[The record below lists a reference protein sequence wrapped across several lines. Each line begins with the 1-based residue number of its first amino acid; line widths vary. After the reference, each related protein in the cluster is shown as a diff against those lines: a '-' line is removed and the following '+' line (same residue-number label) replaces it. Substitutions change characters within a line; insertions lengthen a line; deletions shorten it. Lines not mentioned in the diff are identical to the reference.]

1 MTSAEFAEWIAFHRI
16 DPWSEYRDDLR
27 MAMLATLT
35 ANINR
40 GKGKRAFKVDDFI
53 PSFDPPKKQQKVG
66 NIARIMAFFCRAT
79 GGNVTNG

>member
-1 MTSAEFAEWIAFHRI
+1 MSAAEFAEWIAFHRI

-40 GKGKRAFKVDDFI
+40 GKGKRPFKVDDFI
-53 PSFDPPKKQQKVG
+53 PTFDPPKKQQKPG
-66 NIARIMAFFCRAT
+66 NIAEIMAFFCRAT
-79 GGNVTNG
+79 GGKVTNG